1 MAGEFISFIRRP
13 AGTFIMAILFTL
25 SNAAFAAVAVH
36 LAVIY
41 DRDGQPRMATAS
53 IVMAA
58 ILAALA
64 TWAACDLIRS
74 MAL

>member
-25 SNAAFAAVAVH
+25 SNAAFAVR

-41 DRDGQPRMATAS
+41 DQDGQPRMATAS

>member
-25 SNAAFAAVAVH
+25 SNFAFAVLAVR

-41 DRDGQPRMATAS
+41 DRDGQSYMATAS
-53 IVMAA
+53 IVLAA
-58 ILAALA
+58 VLAALA

-74 MAL
+74 VAL